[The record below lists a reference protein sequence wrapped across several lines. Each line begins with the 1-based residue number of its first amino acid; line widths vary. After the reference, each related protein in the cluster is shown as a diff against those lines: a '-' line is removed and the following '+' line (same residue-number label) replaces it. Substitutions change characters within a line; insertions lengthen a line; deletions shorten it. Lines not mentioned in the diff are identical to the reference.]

1 LARIRIN
8 SFKTM
13 PKADLRLKVTT
24 NPGLIKSDILKREL
38 YDIFIDLLLD
48 LASELESGSYVGASK
63 RKGKPSLAEG
73 WDIIAPK
80 KSTIGFEIGAS
91 IVNRTPAALYR
102 VVGRGEGKFPPLE
115 PLREWVEVKLGESD
129 PQRIRAIAFLIGRK
143 IANQGT
149 NRFNQKRNYIGL
161 NIDGTLTQDSI
172 VREYQRLIEDT
183 LKRI

>member
-1 LARIRIN
+1 
-8 SFKTM
+8 M

-48 LASELESGSYVGASK
+48 LASELESGSYIGASK
-63 RKGKPSLAEG
+63 KKGKASLAEG
-73 WDIIAPK
+73 WDIIAPRK
-80 KSTIGFEIGAS
+80 GTIGFEIGAS
-91 IVNRTPAALYR
+91 IVNRTPNALYR

-129 PQRIRAIAFLIGRK
+129 PKRVRAIAYLIGRK

-149 NRFNQKRNYIGL
+149 NRFSQNQNYIGL
-161 NIDGTLTQDSI
+161 NADGTLTQGSI
-172 VREYQRLIEDT
+172 VLEYQTLIEDA

>member
-1 LARIRIN
+1 
-8 SFKTM
+8 M

-38 YDIFIDLLLD
+38 YDIFVDLLLD

-80 KSTIGFEIGAS
+80 KSSIGFEIGAS

-102 VVGRGEGKFPPLE
+102 VVGRSEGKFPPLE
-115 PLREWVEVKLGESD
+115 PLRDWVEVKLGETD
-129 PQRIRAIAFLIGRK
+129 PKRIRAIAFLIGRK

-149 NRFNQKRNYIGL
+149 NRFNQKKNYIGL
-161 NIDGTLTQDSI
+161 NADGTLTQDSI
-172 VREYQRLIEDT
+172 VLEYQRLIEEA

>member
-1 LARIRIN
+1 ML
-8 SFKTM
+8 
-13 PKADLRLKVTT
+13 KADLRLKITT
-24 NPGLIKSDILKREL
+24 NPGLIKSDILRREL

-48 LASELESGSYVGASK
+48 LASELEGGSYVGASK
-63 RKGKPSLAEG
+63 KKGKASLAEG
-73 WDIIAPK
+73 WDIIAPR

-115 PLREWVEVKLGESD
+115 PLREWVEVKLGETD
-129 PQRIRAIAFLIGRK
+129 PKKIRAIAFLIGRK

-172 VREYQRLIEDT
+172 VREYQRLIEDA

>member
-1 LARIRIN
+1 
-8 SFKTM
+8 M
-13 PKADLRLKVTT
+13 PKADLRLKVAT

-63 RKGKPSLAEG
+63 RKNKPSLAEG
-73 WDIIAPK
+73 WDLIAPR

-115 PLREWVEVKLGESD
+115 PLREWVEVKLGETD
-129 PQRIRAIAFLIGRK
+129 PKRIRAIAFLIGRK
-143 IANQGT
+143 IATQGT
-149 NRFNQKRNYIGL
+149 NRFSQKRNYIGL
-161 NIDGTLTQDSI
+161 NADGTLTQDSI
-172 VREYQRLIEDT
+172 VLEYQKLIENT